1 MEPEPRYRLVKPK
14 LLRELMARTGTGR
27 SVSTRELAAAVG
39 VPHGT
44 IDNLLRGIVR
54 TQPSAVAHDMARFI
68 GVDLLILWAPTGR
81 SVSQEDALPPHVAV
95 LS

>member
-1 MEPEPRYRLVKPK
+1 MESESRYRLVKPA
-14 LLRELMARTGTGR
+14 LLRELMARTGTGC

-54 TQPSAVAHDMARFI
+54 TQPARVAHDMARYI

-81 SVSQEDALPPHVAV
+81 SVPPESELPRHVAV
-95 LS
+95 LT